1 MILLDVTYGNPWA
14 WFLLIIPIIMFI
26 YNCLMK
32 GKTRVQLHV
41 SSFFDFKSKSW
52 KVILQKLMPYISML
66 IAVLIV
72 IGIARPQGSF
82 TKEKAYTKGID
93 IVMAIDVSTSMLE
106 KDFSPNR
113 LEAAKSVAAEFVSK
127 RPNDRI
133 GVVVFAG
140 ESFTQCPPTIDHNVV
155 QKQISAIQDGLM
167 EDGTAIGMGLA
178 TSVRVLKNSNAK
190 SKVCILLTDGV
201 NTAGKID
208 PMTAVEIA
216 RNFNVKVYTIG
227 VGTPR
232 GNILGI
238 DETLMSAISKSTGGI
253 YFRAGS
259 TARLKEIYDQIN
271 RLETIEIEKNA
282 MHKKT
287 ELYLPWLLSAFILMV
302 FQFVLKHTILKGIV

>member
-26 YNCLMK
+26 YPCLMK

-66 IAVLIV
+66 AAALIV
-72 IGIARPQGSF
+72 VAIARPQGSF
-82 TKEKAYTKGID
+82 TKEKSYTKGID

-113 LEAAKSVAAEFVSK
+113 MEAAKTVAAEFVSK

-155 QKQISAIQDGLM
+155 LKQISAIQDGLM

-208 PMTAVEIA
+208 PLTAVEIA

-238 DETLMSAISKSTGGI
+238 DEPLMNTISKSTGGL

-259 TARLKEIYDQIN
+259 NARLKEIYDQIN

-287 ELYLPWLLSAFILMV
+287 ELYLPWLLGAFALLLL
-302 FQFVLKHTILKGIV
+302 QFVLKYTVLRGVI